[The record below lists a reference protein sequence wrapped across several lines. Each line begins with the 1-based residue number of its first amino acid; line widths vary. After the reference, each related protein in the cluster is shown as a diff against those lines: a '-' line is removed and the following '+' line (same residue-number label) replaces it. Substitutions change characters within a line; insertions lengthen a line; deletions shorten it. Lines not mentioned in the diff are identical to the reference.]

1 MFALIYGAYVDLP
14 RRYKVLLYLIGGL
27 VCFIGAFL
35 IQNGVQPQPD
45 LVQKSFHLQP
55 GTTQVA
61 TQLQSE
67 VVQAIARVGA
77 VFLGLTAFALI
88 VGVIAGADEERLF
101 RKCLEAFEDR
111 VRHQREKGIYGI
123 RPGGKLYDFL
133 KAVEY
138 EEGDRIDVLWSYLQH
153 EEVTERI
160 FEEVKGKRLSVRF
173 LLMMPFS
180 EGLELRVRDLAR
192 DYSGDLFEYL
202 HEKSLG
208 NVQFLRR
215 YLQYVKQMIA
225 PSSSGASSSA
235 FLSRTFRYVDSKLQ
249 AHLDDIRDLE
259 KEIGKIENE
268 IRSDTQAID
277 DIRNQIEVLGNDK
290 KEGAGED
297 ISSRGEQLDAYRR
310 KVSERQIKVESR
322 QTQIEAAQSNVRAL
336 SGQAQSMEL
345 RYTEQYFARPM
356 VICQRRNKGGEYD
369 VVSVAMGFFLTDE
382 ASKYPIMVFRNEDVG
397 QARNVCED
405 AETYFDNKYKDA
417 FFGRSFWEA
426 VRENVARQP
435 RGAFLSDDV
444 RKWERMI
451 GEICISRERD
461 DRPGEWRDARL
472 DPPTL

>member
-1 MFALIYGAYVDLP
+1 MFSLIYGAYVDLP
-14 RRYKVLLYLIGGL
+14 RRYKALLYLLGGL
-27 VCFIGAFL
+27 VCFGGAFL
-35 IQNGVQPQPD
+35 VQSGAPPQSD
-45 LVQKSFHLQP
+45 VMQ
-55 GTTQVA
+55 TV
-61 TQLQSE
+61 
-67 VVQAIARVGA
+67 ARVGA

-133 KAVEY
+133 RAVEY
-138 EEGDRIDVLWSYLQH
+138 EEGDQIDVLWSYLQH

-160 FEEVKGKRLSVRF
+160 FEEVRSRRLSVRF
-173 LLMMPFS
+173 LLLMPFS

-215 YLQYVKQMIA
+215 YLQSLKERMKSA
-225 PSSSGASSSA
+225 ESNSLAHSFSSDTYRYED
-235 FLSRTFRYVDSKLQ
+235 SRLQ
-249 AHLDDIRDLE
+249 AISGPL
-259 KEIGKIENE
+259 
-268 IRSDTQAID
+268 RS
-277 DIRNQIEVLGNDK
+277 
-290 KEGAGED
+290 
-297 ISSRGEQLDAYRR
+297 
-310 KVSERQIKVESR
+310 
-322 QTQIEAAQSNVRAL
+322 AQSEL
-336 SGQAQSMEL
+336 QADQDAISEITLKIQGADSEAQGKVDPDDVKLLRDQLASYEEKKRIGLARVQQEEEEWERSKGRLKSQPQSMEL

-356 VICQRRNKGGEYD
+356 VIRNRRNKDGKLD

-405 AETYFDNKYKDA
+405 AATYFNNKYKDA

-426 VRENVARQP
+426 VRDNVARQP
-435 RGAFLSDDV
+435 RGAFLRDDV
-444 RKWERMI
+444 QNWERMI
-451 GEICISRERD
+451 AEICLSADRE